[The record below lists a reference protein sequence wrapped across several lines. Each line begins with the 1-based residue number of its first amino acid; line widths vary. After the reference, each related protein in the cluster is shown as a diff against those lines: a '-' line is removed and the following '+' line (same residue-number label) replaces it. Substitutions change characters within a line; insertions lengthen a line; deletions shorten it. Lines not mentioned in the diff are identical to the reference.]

1 VRPQTMESQAEG
13 SKKMGR
19 QHPYG
24 KITASLLVLGAL
36 VVLLAL
42 IVFKFKGGGPDLQDV
57 IGNMAKKMELLSAMR
72 VNLIKSEETEKSA
85 VMADTDEASRD
96 FADQSRRAADF
107 VDRDL
112 RELESLLNRDHTDK
126 EMKLFHE
133 FDSCWTELRKID
145 QEIIEFAVQNTN
157 LKAAALSFGK
167 GNEAIKR
174 FERPLKNLIHSS
186 LPSDKCSDVV
196 ILASDALA
204 AGLRIQVLHAPHI
217 IAASDARMDEIETEM
232 RQDGEIVDTSLE
244 KFADLVPEED
254 RALLQDAR
262 AAYEEFAAITAE
274 VIKLS
279 RENTNIKSFEL
290 SLGKKRKIA
299 AQCDETLIS
308 LQEAVR
314 NREFKATR

>member
-1 VRPQTMESQAEG
+1 
-13 SKKMGR
+13 MGR
-19 QHPYG
+19 QHPNG
-24 KITASLLVLGAL
+24 RISVSLAVVAAL
-36 VVLLAL
+36 IVVLAL
-42 IVFKFKGGGPDLQDV
+42 IVFNFKGGGPDLQD
-57 IGNMAKKMELLSAMR
+57 ILGNMAKKMELLSAMR
-72 VNLIKSEETEKSA
+72 VNLLKSEETEKSA

-96 FADQSRRAADF
+96 FADQSRQAADF
-107 VDRDL
+107 VDHDR

-145 QEIIEFAVQNTN
+145 QEILEFAVQNTN

-167 GNEAIKR
+167 GNEAVKR
-174 FERPLKNLIHSS
+174 FEQALRNLIHSS
-186 LPSDKCSDVV
+186 LPSDKCSHVL
-196 ILASDALA
+196 ISASDALA
-204 AGLRIQVLHAPHI
+204 AGLRIQGLHAPHI
-217 IAASDARMDEIETEM
+217 AAASDARMDEIEAEM
-232 RQDGEIVDTSLE
+232 RQDGEIVDASL
-244 KFADLVPEED
+244 KKLAALVPEEN
-254 RALLQDAR
+254 RVLLQDAG
-262 AAYEEFAAITAE
+262 AAYEEFAAVTVE

-308 LQEAVR
+308 LQETVR

>member
-1 VRPQTMESQAEG
+1 
-13 SKKMGR
+13 MGR

-24 KITASLLVLGAL
+24 KITVFL
-36 VVLLAL
+36 VVVAALAVVL
-42 IVFKFKGGGPDLQDV
+42 ASIVFKFKGGGPDPQD
-57 IGNMAKKMELLSAMR
+57 ILGNTVKKMELLSGMQ
-72 VNLIKSEETEKSA
+72 VNLLKSEETEKSA

-96 FADQSRRAADF
+96 FADQSRRAADL
-107 VDRDL
+107 VDRD
-112 RELESLLNRDHTDK
+112 RGELESLLNRDHTDK

-133 FDSCWTELRKID
+133 FDSCWTGLRKID
-145 QEIIEFAVQNTN
+145 QEILEFAVQNTN
-157 LKAAALSFGK
+157 IKAAALSFGK

-174 FERPLKNLIHSS
+174 FEQALKNLIHSS
-186 LPSDKCSDVV
+186 LPSDKCSQVV

-204 AGLRIQVLHAPHI
+204 AGLRIQSLHAPHI
-217 IAASDARMDEIETEM
+217 AAASDARMDEIEAEM
-232 RQDGEIVDTSLE
+232 RQDGEIVDASLI
-244 KFADLVPEED
+244 KLADVVPEED

-262 AAYEEFAAITAE
+262 TAYGEFAAITVE

-314 NREFKATR
+314 DREFKATR